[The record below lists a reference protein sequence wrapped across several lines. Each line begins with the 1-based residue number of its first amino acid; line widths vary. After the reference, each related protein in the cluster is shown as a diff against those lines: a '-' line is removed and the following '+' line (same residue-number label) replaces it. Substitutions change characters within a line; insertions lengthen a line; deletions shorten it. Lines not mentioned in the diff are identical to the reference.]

1 MKYLDKL
8 FEIGCF
14 SRQDVVA
21 LTGNEQAAHS
31 MLHDYLNC
39 GYIERIRR
47 DLYTAISFETKQ
59 SVANRFVIATHIA
72 DDACVSHHSAFEYYG
87 YANQV
92 FYEIYVTTAS
102 RFSDF
107 NYDGVTFRRVSPRIK
122 SGIDTTNTGIRITD
136 LERTVIDSIYGFDKF
151 GGLEELLRCL
161 MLVATLRT
169 DKLIVYLDA
178 YEQANLY
185 QKAGFILMQF
195 SEQFGLPTSFFDYC
209 MSKIPKSKKYLYTE
223 KDALSKHFTLHEEW
237 QLFAP
242 ENLKDM
248 LNKGVDLNG

>member
-8 FEIGCF
+8 FDFGCF
-14 SRQDVVA
+14 SRQDVVMV
-21 LTGNEQAAHS
+21 TGNEQAAHS
-31 MLHDYLNC
+31 LLHDYLNC

-47 DLYTAISFETKQ
+47 DLYTVISFETKQ
-59 SVANRFVIATHIA
+59 PVANRFMIATHLA

-102 RFSDF
+102 RFSEF
-107 NYDGVTFRRVSPRIK
+107 KYDGVTFKRVSPRIK
-122 SGIDTTNTGIRITD
+122 SGCEITNTGIRISG

-161 MLVATLRT
+161 TLVPTLRS
-169 DKLIVYLDA
+169 DKLIAFLDA
-178 YEQANLY
+178 YGQANLY

-223 KDALSKHFTLHEEW
+223 KDALSKYFTLHDEW

-242 ENLKDM
+242 DNL
-248 LNKGVDLNG
+248 LEIINKGVDLNG